1 MNEEVYPMSD
11 NNDQKVCNFSI
22 PFSILSLPAEQFTL
36 VATVLGFLLSKNL
49 SVIQQS
55 SLGNFFQTLGQIL
68 VTIAGQRDIYLD
80 LFKTNDST
88 EQVIPE

>member
-1 MNEEVYPMSD
+1 MSD

-49 SVIQQS
+49 SVVQQS
-55 SLGNFFQTLGQIL
+55 SLGNFFQTVGQIII
-68 VTIAGQRDIYLD
+68 TIAGQRDIYLD
-80 LFKTNDST
+80 LIKTNDST